1 MVHSVAVGGLP
12 GHRSPSVGF
21 EAPFEMLSACH
32 ERVERMLALLV
43 KLRHHL
49 SENGWDTHAS
59 KAATDVIRYFDIA
72 APHHHL
78 DEEMHVFPAV
88 LALHDTTLDAL
99 VLRLKQDHIEMEK
112 SWIVVK
118 QLLVSVVNA
127 DVNSWVA
134 FNDADNGALDSF
146 AAAYNEHI
154 NQEEWDVYPAAKLAS
169 SNDQLDAMSH
179 EMMRRRGHSS
189 VASNHGIVPS
199 RLGKHSSQIR

>member
-1 MVHSVAVGGLP
+1 MVHSAEVGGGLP

-59 KAATDVIRYFDIA
+59 KAATDVICYFDIA

-78 DEEMHVFPAV
+78 DEEMHVFPVV

-112 SWIVVK
+112 SWVVVK
-118 QLLVSVVNA
+118 HLLESVVNTDA
-127 DVNSWVA
+127 NTWVA
-134 FNDADNGALDSF
+134 FSDADNGALDAF

-154 NQEEWDVYPAAKLAS
+154 NQEELDIYPAAKRAS
-169 SNDQLDAMSH
+169 NSDQLDAMSH
-179 EMMRRRGHSS
+179 EMMRRRGQTGVSS
-189 VASNHGIVPS
+189 N
-199 RLGKHSSQIR
+199 Q

>member
-1 MVHSVAVGGLP
+1 MVHLAAVGVGLP

-43 KLRHHL
+43 KLRNHL
-49 SENGWDTHAS
+49 SAHGWDTHAS

-78 DEEMHVFPAV
+78 DEEMHVFPAI

-112 SWIVVK
+112 SWEVVK
-118 QLLVSVVNA
+118 QLLASVVNTNA
-127 DVNSWVA
+127 NTWVA
-134 FNDADNGALDSF
+134 FSDVENGALDAF

-154 NQEEWDVYPAAKLAS
+154 NREELDIYPAAKQAS
-169 SNDQLDAMSH
+169 SNDQLDAMSR
-179 EMMRRRGHSS
+179 EMMRRRGQ
-189 VASNHGIVPS
+189 PD
-199 RLGKHSSQIR
+199 

>member
-1 MVHSVAVGGLP
+1 MVHSAAVGVGLP

-78 DEEMHVFPAV
+78 DEEMHVFPVV

-112 SWIVVK
+112 SWVVVK
-118 QLLVSVVNA
+118 HLLASVVNTDA
-127 DVNSWVA
+127 NTWVA
-134 FNDADNGALDSF
+134 FSDADNGALDAF

-154 NQEEWDVYPAAKLAS
+154 NQEELDIYPAAKRAS
-169 SNDQLDAMSH
+169 NSDQLDAMSH
-179 EMMRRRGHSS
+179 EMMRRRGQTGVSS
-189 VASNHGIVPS
+189 N
-199 RLGKHSSQIR
+199 Q

>member
-1 MVHSVAVGGLP
+1 MVHLAAVGVGLP
-12 GHRSPSVGF
+12 EHRSPSVGF

-49 SENGWDTHAS
+49 SEHGWDTHAS

-78 DEEMHVFPAV
+78 DEEMHVFPV
-88 LALHDTTLDAL
+88 ILALYDATLDAL
-99 VLRLKQDHIEMEK
+99 VLRLKQDHLDMEK
-112 SWIVVK
+112 SWVVVK
-118 QLLVSVVNA
+118 QLLATVVNA
-127 DVNSWVA
+127 DVNTWVS
-134 FNDADNGALDSF
+134 FSDADNGALNAF

-154 NQEEWDVYPAAKLAS
+154 NQEEWDVYPAAKRAC

-179 EMMRRRGHSS
+179 EMMRRRGQTGISP
-189 VASNHGIVPS
+189 NH
-199 RLGKHSSQIR
+199 

>member
-1 MVHSVAVGGLP
+1 MVHSAAVGVGLP

-49 SENGWDTHAS
+49 SEHGWDTHAS

-78 DEEMHVFPAV
+78 DEEMHVFPVV
-88 LALHDTTLDAL
+88 LAMHDTTLDAL

-112 SWIVVK
+112 SWEIVK
-118 QLLVSVVNA
+118 QLLASVVNTNA
-127 DVNSWVA
+127 NTWVA
-134 FNDADNGALDSF
+134 FSDVENGALDAF

-154 NQEEWDVYPAAKLAS
+154 NQEECDVYPAAKRACS
-169 SNDQLDAMSH
+169 QDQLDAMSH
-179 EMMRRRGHSS
+179 EMMRRRGQTGIPP
-189 VASNHGIVPS
+189 NH
-199 RLGKHSSQIR
+199 

>member
-1 MVHSVAVGGLP
+1 MVHSAAVGGGLP

-78 DEEMHVFPAV
+78 DEEMHVFPVV

-112 SWIVVK
+112 SWVVVK
-118 QLLVSVVNA
+118 HLLESVVNTDA
-127 DVNSWVA
+127 NTWVA
-134 FNDADNGALDSF
+134 FSDVENGALDAF

-154 NQEEWDVYPAAKLAS
+154 NQEELDIYPAAKRAS
-169 SNDQLDAMSH
+169 NSDQLDAMSH
-179 EMMRRRGHSS
+179 EMMRRRGQTGVSS
-189 VASNHGIVPS
+189 N
-199 RLGKHSSQIR
+199 Q

>member
-1 MVHSVAVGGLP
+1 MVHSAAVGGGLP

-78 DEEMHVFPAV
+78 DEEMHVFPVV

-112 SWIVVK
+112 SWVIVK
-118 QLLVSVVNA
+118 HLLESVVNTNA
-127 DVNSWVA
+127 KTWVA
-134 FNDADNGALDSF
+134 FSDADNGALDAF

-154 NQEEWDVYPAAKLAS
+154 NQEELDIYPAAKRAS
-169 SNDQLDAMSH
+169 NSDQFDAMSH
-179 EMMRRRGHSS
+179 EMMRRRGQ
-189 VASNHGIVPS
+189 AD
-199 RLGKHSSQIR
+199 

>member
-1 MVHSVAVGGLP
+1 MVHLAAVGVGLP

-43 KLRHHL
+43 KLRNHL
-49 SENGWDTHAS
+49 SAHGWDTHAS

-78 DEEMHVFPAV
+78 DEEMHVFPAI

-112 SWIVVK
+112 SWEVVK
-118 QLLVSVVNA
+118 QLLASVVNTDA
-127 DVNSWVA
+127 NTWVA
-134 FNDADNGALDSF
+134 FSDVENGALDAF
-146 AAAYNEHI
+146 AATYNEHI
-154 NQEEWDVYPAAKLAS
+154 NREELDIYPAAKQAS
-169 SNDQLDAMSH
+169 SNDQLDAMSR
-179 EMMRRRGHSS
+179 EMMRRRGQT
-189 VASNHGIVPS
+189 GISPN
-199 RLGKHSSQIR
+199 